1 MMSDWNCDGEIHIV
15 FKASL
20 TYIVKLLFTSKV
32 LWLFWG
38 ASLTVAL
45 KHFTITLDFSANR
58 HSNKKAKPIYA
69 WFHFLVRYITESL
82 DLLSN
87 TYSVPSF
94 QRQPHIKNHST
105 KVLLKQSYVKVYPYI
120 LFNIIMQQMQKLSLK
135 KKLTHPVTFVSNCP
149 FTSTYTYN

>member
-94 QRQPHIKNHST
+94 QRQPHIIKNHST

-135 KKLTHPVTFVSNCP
+135 KNWLTLVSNCP

>member
-1 MMSDWNCDGEIHIV
+1 M
-15 FKASL
+15 
-20 TYIVKLLFTSKV
+20 FTSKV

-105 KVLLKQSYVKVYPYI
+105 KLLLKQSYVKVYPYI
-120 LFNIIMQQMQKLSLK
+120 LFNIINIMQQKLSLK
-135 KKLTHPVTFVSNCP
+135 KKSTHPCVQLSFYFYVIKSVWYLSLDGVTYYLS
-149 FTSTYTYN
+149 SMYTYN

>member
-1 MMSDWNCDGEIHIV
+1 MVLGCIINCCFEALYHYSRFLCKPTQQQEGETNLRLVPFPGQI
-15 FKASL
+15 
-20 TYIVKLLFTSKV
+20 YNRKL
-32 LWLFWG
+32 
-38 ASLTVAL
+38 
-45 KHFTITLDFSANR
+45 
-58 HSNKKAKPIYA
+58 
-69 WFHFLVRYITESL
+69 L